1 MSAHTVARLAW
12 SLASLWAA
20 LFIASVVLT
29 FLSETA
35 GAVRYSDIVGE
46 ALVFVPFTAFPI
58 VGALIASRRPRNPI
72 GWICLA
78 DGLLWMLIG
87 LSEDYSAYGIVR
99 PGSVPFPVTI
109 NALLYAWMWVPAVG
123 LLGTFL
129 LLLFPDGRLP
139 SRRWRPLAWL
149 SGTVMLF
156 VSVLTFVIPGPL
168 EGLGGARNPFGLEG
182 QPWIV
187 PTGWIVLP
195 LLPLCMLASAASLV
209 VRFRRSV
216 GEVRQ
221 QIKWIALAAS
231 FMGLV
236 YLAVMSGG
244 LISYL
249 ISPGAPGDLG
259 EESLWGAILENVMLI
274 SFASVPVAIGFAVLK
289 YRLYDIDRI
298 INRTLVYSTLTVALV
313 ALYVSGIVVLQRLFV
328 VLTGQEKLPQ
338 LAIVASTLL
347 IAALFNP
354 LHRRIQSFIDRR
366 FYRRKY
372 NAARTLEAFSAKLRD
387 ETNLEALNDEVVGV
401 VRETMQPAHVSVWL
415 RLDTPLKGKRAN

>member
-168 EGLGGARNPFGLEG
+168 EGLGGRAIRSGSKDSRGLSLRVG
-182 QPWIV
+182 SCSRSYPCACSPRRRAWSSASGVQSVRYASRSNGSP
-187 PTGWIVLP
+187 LP
-195 LLPLCMLASAASLV
+195 
-209 VRFRRSV
+209 RRS
-216 GEVRQ
+216 
-221 QIKWIALAAS
+221 
-231 FMGLV
+231 
-236 YLAVMSGG
+236 
-244 LISYL
+244 
-249 ISPGAPGDLG
+249 
-259 EESLWGAILENVMLI
+259 WG
-274 SFASVPVAIGFAVLK
+274 
-289 YRLYDIDRI
+289 
-298 INRTLVYSTLTVALV
+298 
-313 ALYVSGIVVLQRLFV
+313 
-328 VLTGQEKLPQ
+328 
-338 LAIVASTLL
+338 
-347 IAALFNP
+347 
-354 LHRRIQSFIDRR
+354 
-366 FYRRKY
+366 
-372 NAARTLEAFSAKLRD
+372 
-387 ETNLEALNDEVVGV
+387 
-401 VRETMQPAHVSVWL
+401 W
-415 RLDTPLKGKRAN
+415 